1 MTSADKKVQDY
12 IETEREREEGHQDT
26 RAKNHEC
33 ENKDPQLGCD
43 PGIDVAG

>member
-26 RAKNHEC
+26 AQRITNARTRIPIS
-33 ENKDPQLGCD
+33 DATLGSM
-43 PGIDVAG
+43 